1 MQNTVKFVNHPYDK
15 PGDLQNL
22 LHYAMTDKRT
32 STWCEY
38 TGGINTA
45 PLYALDEMMYVK
57 KFFRKTEGRQLR
69 HIIVS
74 PDTQYYFRLAPQDL
88 YFLALRIGMYYSS
101 RYQIVFGV
109 HTDTRNIHIHF
120 IMNTVSY
127 VDGMMYSGNMV
138 DMNNFKAFA
147 EGEII
152 DYCTRFNK

>member
-1 MQNTVKFVNHPYDK
+1 MQNTVKFVNQPYDK

-32 STWCEY
+32 GTWCEY
-38 TGGINTA
+38 TGGINTV

-57 KFFRKTEGRQLR
+57 RVFRKTEGRQLR

-74 PDTQYYFRLAPQDL
+74 PDTQYYFRLTPQDL
-88 YFLALRIGMYYSS
+88 YFLALRICTYYSS

-127 VDGMMYSGNMV
+127 VDGMMYSGNAA

-147 EGEII
+147 EGVII